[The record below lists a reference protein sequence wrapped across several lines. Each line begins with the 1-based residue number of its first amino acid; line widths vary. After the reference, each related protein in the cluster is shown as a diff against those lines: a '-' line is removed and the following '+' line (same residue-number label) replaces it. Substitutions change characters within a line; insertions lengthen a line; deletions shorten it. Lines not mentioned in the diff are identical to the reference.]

1 MHSYVLQ
8 YITRNCRRL
17 IGMAIVKQLDKR
29 SGITYVYESVS
40 YWDREKKQPR
50 SKRTLIGRLDVATGE
65 IVPTDGRGKHRA
77 QKEVDPIVR
86 KGPVPTARTDR
97 LFFGATYLLDQI
109 GEVTGLTADLKTC
122 FPDTYKQIQ
131 SIAYYLV
138 LEDQNPLFRFRK
150 WAAIHRHPY
159 GKDIPSQRST
169 EIFQSVTEEA
179 KMHFFRLQGRRRMER
194 EYWAYD
200 STSISSR
207 SDTLRQVK
215 YGKNKDDDHL
225 PQINLALVFGEES
238 KLPFYY
244 RKLAGNVPDVK
255 TIQELLRE
263 LDVLGYEK
271 VKLVM
276 DRGYY
281 SAENINALF
290 KKHLKFLCG
299 TSSAL
304 SFARE
309 FIREIGSK
317 RDHYEYYN
325 SNLELYIFTKTIAW
339 DYEQARP
346 YKGDVVKEERRMYLH
361 LYFNPDRFSDDRKAF
376 NRKLDTLKNELLS
389 GHRMPEHEKDYKK
402 YFEIKETPKRGVSLT
417 VKQDAVNAAHER
429 YGFFVLISN
438 EVKDPVTALSLYRMR
453 DVVEKAFWNVKER
466 LNLKRTM
473 TSSESSLDGKLFVGF
488 VALIYLSYI
497 QKKMEEN
504 GLFATYTLHELLDE
518 LDVIECFMEPGK
530 APIQGEGLKKHEQI
544 YRDLDVT
551 PLLAAGQP
559 ADA

>member
-1 MHSYVLQ
+1 
-8 YITRNCRRL
+8 
-17 IGMAIVKQLDKR
+17 MAMVKQLDKR
-29 SGITYVYESVS
+29 SGITYIYESAS

-50 SKRTLIGRLDVATGE
+50 SKRTLIGRLNPTTGE
-65 IVPTDGRGKHRA
+65 IVPTDGRGKRRA
-77 QKEVDPIVR
+77 QKEDDPAVR
-86 KGPVPTARTDR
+86 KGPVPVARTNR

-122 FPDTYKQIQ
+122 FPNTYKQIL

-138 LEDQNPLFRFRK
+138 LEDQNPLFRFKK
-150 WAAIHRHPY
+150 WAAIHRHPF

-169 EIFQSVTEEA
+169 ELFQSVTEEA
-179 KMHFFRLQGRRRMER
+179 KMHFFRLQGKRRAEK

-207 SDTLRQVK
+207 SETLRQVK

-271 VKLVM
+271 IKLVM

-304 SFARE
+304 SFAKD

-317 RDHYEYYN
+317 KDHYEYYN
-325 SNLELYIFTKTIAW
+325 SNLELYVFTKTIAW
-339 DYEQARP
+339 DYEQERP

-361 LYFNPDRFSDDRKAF
+361 LYFNPDKFSDDGKAF
-376 NRKLDTLKNELLS
+376 NRRLDTLKNELLS
-389 GHRMPEHEKDYKK
+389 SHRVPEHEKDYRK
-402 YFEIKETPKRGVSLT
+402 YFEIKETPKKGISLT
-417 VKQDAVNAAHER
+417 VKQDAVDAAHER

-466 LNLKRTM
+466 LNLRRTM
-473 TSSESSLDGKLFVGF
+473 TSSESSLEGKLFVEF

-497 QKKMEEN
+497 QKKMEEK

-530 APIQGEGLKKHEQI
+530 APIQGEILKKQEQI
-544 YRDLDVT
+544 YRDLEVT

-559 ADA
+559 AEA

>member
-1 MHSYVLQ
+1 
-8 YITRNCRRL
+8 
-17 IGMAIVKQLDKR
+17 MAMVKQLDKR

-40 YWDREKKQPR
+40 YWDKEKKQPR
-50 SKRTLIGRLDVATGE
+50 SKRTLIGRLDPATGE

-77 QKEVDPIVR
+77 RKEADPLVR
-86 KGPVPTARTDR
+86 KGPIPVAKTDR

-109 GEVTGLTADLKTC
+109 GDVTGLTADLKTC
-122 FPDTYKQIQ
+122 FPNTYKQIQ

-138 LEDQNPLFRFRK
+138 LEDQNPLFRFKK

-159 GKDIPSQRST
+159 GRDIPSQRST

-179 KMHFFRLQGRRRMER
+179 KMHFFRLQGKRRVEK

-238 KLPFYY
+238 RLPFYY

-263 LDVLGYEK
+263 LDILGYEK
-271 VKLVM
+271 IKLVM

-281 SAENINALF
+281 SVENINALF
-290 KKHLKFLCG
+290 KKHMKFLCG

-304 SFARE
+304 SFAKE
-309 FIREIGSK
+309 YIREIESK
-317 RDHYEYYN
+317 KDHYEYYN
-325 SNLELYIFTKTIAW
+325 SNLELYVFTRTIAW
-339 DYEQARP
+339 DYEQERP
-346 YKGDVVKEERRMYLH
+346 YKGDVIKEERRMYLH
-361 LYFNPDRFSDDRKAF
+361 LYFNPDKFSDDGKAF

-389 GHRMPEHEKDYKK
+389 GHRVPEHEKEYRK
-402 YFEIKETPKRGVSLT
+402 YFEMKETPKRGISLT
-417 VKQDAVNAAHER
+417 VKQDAVDAAHER

-466 LNLKRTM
+466 LNLRRTM
-473 TSSESSLDGKLFVGF
+473 TSSESSLEGKLFVEF
-488 VALIYLSYI
+488 IALFYLSYI
-497 QKKMEEN
+497 QKKMEEK

-530 APIQGEGLKKHEQI
+530 APIQGEVLKKQEQI
-544 YRDLDVT
+544 YRDLDVM
-551 PLLAAGQP
+551 PLLAAGRP
-559 ADA
+559 PVA